1 MGGLSPQETK
11 EYKSQVVFDTN
22 LFDSFPTNKKKNLM
36 DIFYMVEDKKNLI
49 DLLSKMLTY
58 LPSKRITA
66 QQAMAHPFFKDIHET
81 KVEAKEIG
89 VVEEPDETFDILV
102 GKAF

>member
-1 MGGLSPQETK
+1 MGGFSQTEIK

-22 LFDSFPTNKKKNLM
+22 LFDSFPNNKKKNLM

-49 DLLSKMLTY
+49 DLLLKMFAY

-66 QQAMAHPFFKDIHET
+66 QQAMAHPFFKDIHEG
-81 KVEAKEIG
+81 KVEVKEIG
-89 VVEEPDETFDILV
+89 AIE
-102 GKAF
+102 